1 MLWSAFGNVPVP
13 DPGFTKDKNLVFAP
27 HIYAES
33 LSSNS
38 IPGGFASAQK
48 VAKQHGVT
56 VWGGEWGFWPEHPV
70 DASRK
75 IKRYAAAEDAGQ
87 YGGAWWDW
95 KQACGDPHVVNQP
108 GGQPSAVSG
117 SLNRF
122 TCPDQ
127 VMSAP
132 DPAFADVLSRPVPRA
147 VPGTITRLTS
157 DGRTGKLVLAG
168 KHTDGRRPVR
178 AAGLRAEALRGRES
192 AGHRHRQPPAL
203 ARARERR
210 AARLRRGQVPA
221 AARLGTRP
229 GSEARALAHRRAT
242 TTRTLRT

>member
-1 MLWSAFGNVPVP
+1 M
-13 DPGFTKDKNLVFAP
+13 
-27 HIYAES
+27 
-33 LSSNS
+33 
-38 IPGGFASAQK
+38 
-48 VAKQHGVT
+48 AKRHGVT

-75 IKRYAAAEDAGQ
+75 IERYAAAEDAGQ

-157 DGRTGKLVLAG
+157 DGRTGKLVLEG
-168 KHTDGRRPVR
+168 KHTKG
-178 AAGLRAEALRGRES
+178 AARCALRVFVPKRFADEKVRVSGIDN
-192 AGHRHRQPPAL
+192 
-203 ARARERR
+203 
-210 AARLRRGQVPA
+210 LRRSRELGNVVLRGCVADKFQL
-221 AARLGTRP
+221 RLG
-229 GSEARALAHRRAT
+229 
-242 TTRTLRT
+242 